1 MGGYGLTKNSSS
13 CKGTNKSTPNQQ
25 GVDEIDNVMSKLSKP
40 INKPSSPLA
49 FNKHRRNS
57 LSPPNISE
65 TEDSDS
71 NDEFGYSVHSDHI
84 NHTPQDLSPNTREPY
99 IILERAINKDYRFDS
114 LSNKSTS
121 FQDRSRNQE
130 KKNSKV
136 PALLIPLIVILIAVV
151 IYARDNMTPLNII
164 KGKNSIVY
172 DELKFHT
179 DINNLRRKYKVTDDT
194 ILKVQSGISTI
205 YKNEDTGSFIFV
217 YNSKSNNFNPMELD
231 KFINDVAATSAQY
244 LRNDSMPVQ
253 HLAVASS
260 SLNMHNYN
268 ELIKKYQDDVDR
280 SGVMLIT
287 EIDKVPSSLAM
298 AFHYYCD
305 EYNPVVKKS
314 AIFFTL
320 NLARCSNMSDQLSKH
335 AIIEKCLENK
345 WYSDISQ
352 ENMAPLLNRV
362 VNIVI
367 DVTSVRLKEP

>member
-71 NDEFGYSVHSDHI
+71 
-84 NHTPQDLSPNTREPY
+84 
-99 IILERAINKDYRFDS
+99 K
-114 LSNKSTS
+114 
-121 FQDRSRNQE
+121 
-130 KKNSKV
+130 
-136 PALLIPLIVILIAVV
+136 
-151 IYARDNMTPLNII
+151 DNMTPLNII